1 MSSQPTLRIWLI
13 NISIVR
19 PAVEWCHNLAFILS
33 TAHLR
38 LCVLI
43 PWTKPY
49 HHNDKITYPTRSS
62 KLRNSR
68 LFSHVLVKVSIHQ
81 SLIIPRSRSPEEN
94 SRTTSRSPDRR
105 RHLNL
110 ENGALQVNL
119 KIRRHSAFRVSLS
132 VRQSSSLGYKNKHL
146 PVLSFYPQKCKLS

>member
-1 MSSQPTLRIWLI
+1 MSSQPTSRIWLI

-19 PAVEWCHNLAFILS
+19 PAVEWCHNLALILS
-33 TAHLR
+33 TAHLH

-68 LFSHVLVKVSIHQ
+68 LFSHVLVKVSIHP

-94 SRTTSRSPDRR
+94 SRTISRSPDRR
-105 RHLNL
+105 RHINL